1 VRISSAYIAQ
11 MFIDSQNQQ
20 ETNLAQTQQQI
31 TSGYS
36 FSQPSDNP
44 VAASQVLSL
53 QATLDTTSQYTA
65 NSNLAQSRLSV
76 EDSTLTSITNLL
88 QSARSLALQG
98 ANATQTAAT
107 RATIATQISQQLQ
120 SLLQFANTQDGSGQ
134 YIFSGSATNTTPF
147 TQSATGFT
155 YNGTQSQ
162 RIVQIG
168 SNRTVADS
176 DSGAALFQ
184 QVRNGNGTFVANATS
199 TNTGTGVVGT
209 NSVSDP
215 TAWAAGSPPY
225 TITFSSP
232 TAYAI
237 TDSTGASVQTGTFAS
252 GQTLSFNGAQVEIDG
267 TPAAGDTF
275 SVSSSANQDMFTTL
289 QNLVSALT
297 STNAS
302 GQTAVVNGINRAVE
316 GIDQALSSVTNI
328 QSQVGSRLSA
338 IDSQNTTTSQVQLQL
353 KSTMSNLRDLDYA
366 SAITKLNQQMTGLQA
381 AQAAYVKIQG
391 LSLFNYIQ

>member
-1 VRISSAYIAQ
+1 MRISSAYIAQ
-11 MFIDSQNQQ
+11 MFVDSQNQQ
-20 ETNLAQTQQQI
+20 ETALAQTQAQI
-31 TSGYS
+31 TSGKS

-44 VAASQVLSL
+44 VAASEVLSL
-53 QATLDTTSQYTA
+53 QATLDQTSQYTA
-65 NSNLAQSRLSV
+65 NSNLAQSRLSI
-76 EDSTLTSITNLL
+76 EDGTLTSITNLL
-88 QSARSLALQG
+88 QSVRSLALQG
-98 ANATQTAAT
+98 ANATQTSAT

-120 SLLQFANTQDGSGQ
+120 SLLQLANTQDGSGQ
-134 YIFSGSATNTTPF
+134 YLFSGSATNTVPF
-147 TQSATGFT
+147 SQSASSFV

-162 RIVQIG
+162 RLVQIG

-184 QVRNGNGTFVANATS
+184 QVRNGNGSFVASAAS
-199 TNTGTGVVGT
+199 ANTGSGIVGL
-209 NSVSDP
+209 NSVTDP

-232 TAYAI
+232 SAYAV

-252 GQTLSFNGAQVEIDG
+252 GQTLSFNGAQLEIDG

-275 SVSSSANQDMFTTL
+275 SVAPSSNQDMFTTL
-289 QNLVSALT
+289 QNLVSALNST
-297 STNAS
+297 SAS

-316 GIDQALSSVTNI
+316 GIDQSLTSVTNI

-338 IDSQNTTTSQVQLQL
+338 IDSQSTTTSTLTLQL
-353 KSTMSNLRDLDYA
+353 NSTMSNLRDLDYA

-381 AQAAYVKIQG
+381 AQASYVKIQG